1 MFYVNQYL
9 KLIEDDLFSK
19 NDLSIGVEFMKQF
32 IDVADTPPTVA
43 EILSR

>member
-19 NDLSIGVEFMKQF
+19 NDLSIRG
-32 IDVADTPPTVA
+32 
-43 EILSR
+43 